1 MVLEEQPEKVI
12 EALVLFLQGQV
23 SIILNYF
30 VLRQNKLERLSP
42 ACLFSLAQCLQLGSV
57 SYTTREKPERAGSG
71 LTCKYLTWLKRLVRG
86 KRCIFLD

>member
-30 VLRQNKLERLSP
+30 VLRQNKLERLSLLS
-42 ACLFSLAQCLQLGSV
+42 LFSL
-57 SYTTREKPERAGSG
+57 
-71 LTCKYLTWLKRLVRG
+71 
-86 KRCIFLD
+86 I